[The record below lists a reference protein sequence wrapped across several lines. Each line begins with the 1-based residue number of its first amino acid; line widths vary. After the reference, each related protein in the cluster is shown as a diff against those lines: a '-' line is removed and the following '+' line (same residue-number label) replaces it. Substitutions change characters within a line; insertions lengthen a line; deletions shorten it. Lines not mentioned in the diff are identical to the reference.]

1 MGWGGFLAGAAGAA
15 ANMADKWIA
24 DEMAMIREQRLEE
37 ARIRQENRAN
47 AREDVEYDRKREDT
61 LEDYKAKKDIDL
73 EYRQKAGI
81 GSGGG
86 GKESYQV
93 MTMEDG
99 SQRLVTKADLQRMH
113 SQGQM
118 GFEVSDQEGNSRFL
132 KGALG
137 SPRGSSSSANTLK
150 DARLIASS
158 IEERYGGAPNPD
170 SDDPQEQ
177 ADYEDYRLARQHIRA
192 GLGGESGGFLA
203 SQGAAPKIEPP
214 KQGKGTVETKSF
226 VMKRLSRDEAVKLER
241 EGYRLQRNPAT
252 GEIRVYKP

>member
-1 MGWGGFLAGAAGAA
+1 MS
-15 ANMADKWIA
+15 
-24 DEMAMIREQRLEE
+24 MIREQRIEE
-37 ARIRQENRAN
+37 ARIRQENRSN

-81 GSGGG
+81 GSGGSG
-86 GKESYQV
+86 GGQEKYQV

-113 SQGQM
+113 SQGYM
-118 GFEVSDQEGNSRFL
+118 GFEVSDQEGNSKIL

-137 SPRGSSSSANTLK
+137 SPRGSSSSPNTLK
-150 DARLIASS
+150 DARLIASA

-192 GLGGESGGFLA
+192 GLGGESGGFLS
-203 SQGAAPKIEPP
+203 SQGRPGPQAQKLPTSKPARAPGGLSYSEGAEVKSKGAQEIKGIGDGDIVRITLHTGRIATIKKI
-214 KQGKGTVETKSF
+214 GDRA
-226 VMKRLSRDEAVKLER
+226 RLLSVD
-241 EGYRLQRNPAT
+241 
-252 GEIRVYKP
+252 

>member
-1 MGWGGFLAGAAGAA
+1 
-15 ANMADKWIA
+15 
-24 DEMAMIREQRLEE
+24 MAMIREQRLEE

-86 GKESYQV
+86 GGKESYQV

-118 GFEVSDQEGNSRFL
+118 GFEVPDQEGNSRFL
-132 KGALG
+132 KGSLG
-137 SPRGSSSSANTLK
+137 SPRGTSSQADRYD
-150 DARLIASS
+150 DAAKLVSGLD
-158 IEERYGGAPNPD
+158 ERYGDAIPD
-170 SDDPQEQ
+170 SLRPAYDNALRILNGDGASP
-177 ADYEDYRLARQHIRA
+177 DR
-192 GLGGESGGFLA
+192 GFLA

-214 KQGKGTVETKSF
+214 KQGKGTVKTKSF
-226 VMKRLSRDEAVKLER
+226 VTKSLSLKEWETLKKD
-241 EGYRLQRNPAT
+241 GYRVEKDLDT
-252 GEIRVYKP
+252 GEFIITAP